1 MDQFERF
8 RGDRGRRWEGLAM
21 ALAGLAAMADFDGF
35 DVRINGDPVDQVGQF
50 DDRGD
55 RKMAKSLVPKLK
67 ACFLRFGLES
77 GYVLDG

>member
-1 MDQFERF
+1 
-8 RGDRGRRWEGLAM
+8 M
-21 ALAGLAAMADFDGF
+21 ALASLATMADFDRF

-67 ACFLRFGLES
+67 ACFLRFGLKS
-77 GYVLDG
+77 RYMLYG